1 MLNLE
6 VRPVYPSVTD
16 GKPSKQK
23 REEPRKPG
31 KKTAAWPALAGCTI
45 PRLLV
50 GLWPP
55 CSRIGIPL
63 LATKAL
69 VAGIT
74 TVSWPQE
81 DSMIGPLKGE
91 RDMKQVN
98 PEGRNR

>member
-1 MLNLE
+1 MSAGREEGSTPVMLNLE

-23 REEPRKPG
+23 REEPRKQG
-31 KKTAAWPALAGCTI
+31 KKTAAAWPALAGRTV

-74 TVSWPQE
+74 TESP
-81 DSMIGPLKGE
+81 GHRKTA
-91 RDMKQVN
+91 
-98 PEGRNR
+98 